1 MQKLSKSASVIS
13 YVFAAALLLIYFA
26 AEIIPGFFLSTAGRL
41 VLLCGCCVFMWCG
54 GALLTKTTGNNG
66 PMLINLKVYLGLFL
80 LLFATLTLFDPLW
93 GRNGGFVNWT
103 KELFRV
109 YAENSLN
116 LVPFR
121 TIGSYIARGTY
132 KQLLVN
138 IAGNLVCL
146 MHLGILLPLCFEKQ
160 EVSRESIN
168 SKAKPSRV
176 LARIF

>member
-1 MQKLSKSASVIS
+1 M
-13 YVFAAALLLIYFA
+13 
-26 AEIIPGFFLSTAGRL
+26 
-41 VLLCGCCVFMWCG
+41 
-54 GALLTKTTGNNG
+54 
-66 PMLINLKVYLGLFL
+66 NLRIYLGLFL

-121 TIGSYIARGTY
+121 TIGSYIAKGTY
-132 KQLLVN
+132 RQLLVN

-146 MHLGILLPLCFEKQ
+146 MPLGILLPLCFEKQ
-160 EVSRESIN
+160 KKPLVFLLTGAGISAGAEILQFITLSGSCDIDDIILNAGGAFLMFGITKIKFIEKILRRILLQEKGNRE
-168 SKAKPSRV
+168 
-176 LARIF
+176 